1 MWTQG
6 SGSPLTP
13 KAAPWGVPRWMG
25 WVDPGVLV
33 SPHPPRLQFGG
44 LGQLADGVLG
54 LDDFLR
60 SRERRL
66 WPGYDYVGW
75 HRPPGPRP
83 HVELEFEFEGLR
95 AFRAM
100 QVLRG
105 VTPQG

>member
-1 MWTQG
+1 
-6 SGSPLTP
+6 
-13 KAAPWGVPRWMG
+13 MG